1 MSNKAYKYRIYP
13 TPAQEQWLAKN
24 FGCCRKVYNIALDWK
39 IKAYQADKTSLTY
52 NDLATAL
59 PSLKK
64 CYPYLREADSASLQQ
79 TIRHLFAG
87 FDSFYAH
94 RGGYPKFKSR
104 RSRQSY
110 STPVTNGNVRVL
122 GSAVVLPKLGP
133 VKAVIHRKAPADWTL
148 KSATVSRDR
157 DGRYFVSVLYAFE
170 AAAMSSVTEPA
181 KVLGLDY
188 KSNGLFADSEGR
200 VADMPHYYRSTEERL
215 ARAQRKL
222 SRRKGSRKGE
232 AESNNHK
239 KQRLRVAKLHAHVRN
254 QRLDYL
260 HKESR
265 RIADDYDLVCVEDLN
280 LRAIG
285 RHHKKGL
292 HLGKSVSDNGYGT
305 FLSLLD
311 YKLADQG
318 KALVKVDRFYASS
331 QFCHA
336 CGYKN
341 LITKDLT
348 VRRVVCPV
356 CGTSY
361 DRDVNAAENIR
372 DEGFRQYMRQD
383 IKAA

>member
-1 MSNKAYKYRIYP
+1 MSNKAYKYRLYP
-13 TPAQEQWLAKN
+13 TKAQEQWLLKN

-39 IKAYQADKTSLTY
+39 TKAYRADGTGLTY

-64 CYPYLREADSASLQQ
+64 CYPYLKEADSASLQQ

-110 STPVTNGNVRVL
+110 TTPVTNGNVRVL
-122 GSAVVLPKLGP
+122 DGSVILPKVGP
-133 VKAVIHRKAPADWTL
+133 VKAVIHRKAPADWKL
-148 KSATVSRDR
+148 KSVTVSRDR
-157 DGRYFVSVLYAFE
+157 DGRYFVSVLYE
-170 AAAMSSVTEPA
+170 SETEVMPSVTEPI

-188 KSNGLFADSEGR
+188 KSDGLFADSEGH
-200 VADMPHYYRSTEERL
+200 VAAMPHYYRDAEKRL

-232 AESNNHK
+232 TESSNHR
-239 KQRLRVAKLHAHVRN
+239 KQRLRVAKLHAHAKN

-265 RIADDYDLVCVEDLN
+265 RIADGYDLVCVEDLD
-280 LRAIG
+280 LRAMAGHRSRGI
-285 RHHKKGL
+285 

-305 FLSLLD
+305 FLTLLD

-318 KALVKVDRFYASS
+318 KALIKVDRFFASS
-331 QFCHA
+331 QICNA

-341 LITKDLT
+341 PITKDLA
-348 VRRVVCPV
+348 VRKVICPI
-356 CGTSY
+356 CGASY
-361 DRDVNAAENIR
+361 DRDINAALNIR
-372 DEGFRQYMRQD
+372 DEGFRQYMKQD
-383 IKAA
+383 IQAA